1 MNIESF
7 IRKQEYLSFIAKKKE
22 EETKSLTIWHDRLL
36 TIAYAASYIYLIVFL
51 AYSKFS
57 MNVLLDNLRTGKIVW
72 ILIPIII
79 PVSLHIFY
87 QVVKHKLS
95 RYEKETHGIQI
106 GEDIR
111 NNRMAGQIL
120 RNKPEFLRV
129 FSASGKDY
137 MAVKEGP
144 FTHIINLTI
153 TGIEAD
159 ESKDNNWH
167 FANKDGALAVA
178 EYPKRR
184 EA

>member
-95 RYEKETHGIQI
+95 RYEKETHGISRRRALPRRSSGCRSAADGSRWLRLRARRSWPAQP
-106 GEDIR
+106 GLQDRHRR
-111 NNRMAGQIL
+111 N
-120 RNKPEFLRV
+120 
-129 FSASGKDY
+129 D
-137 MAVKEGP
+137 
-144 FTHIINLTI
+144 
-153 TGIEAD
+153 TGR
-159 ESKDNNWH
+159 W
-167 FANKDGALAVA
+167 
-178 EYPKRR
+178 
-184 EA
+184 